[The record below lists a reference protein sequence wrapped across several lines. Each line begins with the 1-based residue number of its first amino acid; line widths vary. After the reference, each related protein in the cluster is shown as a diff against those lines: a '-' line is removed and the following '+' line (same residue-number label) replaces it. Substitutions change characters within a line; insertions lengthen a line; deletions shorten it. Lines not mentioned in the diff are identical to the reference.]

1 MYLGSL
7 LGFFRTDTEFAS
19 NRVSLSHCIS
29 LCFNYCPMPFPVYT
43 KKAYRMQCIVPFLLR
58 KKGEME
64 DVTVG
69 ESPKSLTAS
78 LIALITVKPWE
89 SAV

>member
-1 MYLGSL
+1 
-7 LGFFRTDTEFAS
+7 
-19 NRVSLSHCIS
+19 
-29 LCFNYCPMPFPVYT
+29 
-43 KKAYRMQCIVPFLLR
+43 MQRIVPFLLR

-64 DVTVG
+64 DVTVE
-69 ESPKSLTAS
+69 ESPKSLTDS